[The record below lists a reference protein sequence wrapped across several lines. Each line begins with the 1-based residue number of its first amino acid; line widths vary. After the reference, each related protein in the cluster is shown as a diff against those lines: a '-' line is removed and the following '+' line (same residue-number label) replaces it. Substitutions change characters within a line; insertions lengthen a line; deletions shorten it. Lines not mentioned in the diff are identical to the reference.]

1 MKKDQKMWFKELD
14 EGLRKLNVFF
24 KIDEPLAPYT
34 SIKVGGPCRRMIF
47 PEKEEYLLAILK
59 FLEEK
64 EIPFFILGG
73 GSKLLVSDEG
83 FDGVVINLNKFKGIQ
98 IVKESKE
105 NIILEILA
113 GTRINEIIGMG
124 IKEGFGG
131 IEFLG
136 GIPATLGGAIKMNAG
151 AFGNTISQLVKSIK
165 IFKNR
170 EIKTIEAKEDLW
182 EYRKFKEDGIVISAE
197 LELKKMEKGKI
208 INLLKK
214 YLEKRKE
221 SQPLFEKTFGSVF
234 KNPPSLYAGA
244 LIEACNLKG
253 YQIGSAKISEKH
265 ANFIVNLGNAK
276 ASEIL
281 QLMKLAQEKV
291 FLKFG
296 IKLEPEVNFLGCS
309 LQ

>member
-14 EGLRKLNVFF
+14 QKLKELKVIF

-47 PEKEEYLLAILK
+47 PEKEEYLVSILR
-59 FLEEK
+59 FLEETGT
-64 EIPFFILGG
+64 PFFILGG

-83 FDGVVINLNKFKGIQ
+83 FDGVVINLSKFKGIE
-98 IVKESKE
+98 IVKENKE
-105 NIILEILA
+105 NIILKILA

-124 IKEGFGG
+124 IKKEFGG

-151 AFGNTISQLVKSIK
+151 AFGNTISHLVKSIK
-165 IFKNR
+165 IFKNG
-170 EIKTIEAKEDLW
+170 EIKNIESKEDLW

-197 LELKKMEKGKI
+197 LKFKKMERDKI
-208 INLLKK
+208 KALLKK
-214 YLEKRKE
+214 YLEKRKKT
-221 SQPLFEKTFGSVF
+221 QPLFEKTFGSVF
-234 KNPPSLYAGA
+234 KNPPSLYASA

-309 LQ
+309 L

>member
-1 MKKDQKMWFKELD
+1 MKKEQKMWFKELD
-14 EGLRKLNVFF
+14 EKLKELNVIF

-47 PEKEEYLLAILK
+47 PEKEEYLFSILK
-59 FLEEK
+59 FLEETG
-64 EIPFFILGG
+64 IPFFILGG

-83 FDGVVINLNKFKGIQ
+83 FNGVVINLSKFRGIE
-98 IVKESKE
+98 IAKENKE
-105 NIILEILA
+105 NIILKILA
-113 GTRINEIIGMG
+113 GTRINEIIGTG
-124 IKEGFGG
+124 IKKGFGG

-151 AFGNTISQLVKSIK
+151 AFENTISQLVKSIK
-165 IFKNR
+165 IFKNG
-170 EIKTIEAKEDLW
+170 EIKNIEAKEDLW

-197 LELKKMEKGKI
+197 LKFKKMERDKI
-208 INLLKK
+208 KDLLKK
-214 YLEKRKE
+214 YLEKRKKT
-221 SQPLFEKTFGSVF
+221 QPLFEKTFGSVF

-265 ANFIVNLGNAK
+265 ANFIVNLGDAK

-309 LQ
+309 L

>member
-1 MKKDQKMWFKELD
+1 MKKEQKMWFKELD
-14 EGLRKLNVFF
+14 EKLKELNVIF

-47 PEKEEYLLAILK
+47 PEKEEYLFSILK
-59 FLEEK
+59 FLEETG
-64 EIPFFILGG
+64 IPFFILGG

-83 FDGVVINLNKFKGIQ
+83 FNGVVINLSKFRGIE
-98 IVKESKE
+98 ITKENKE
-105 NIILEILA
+105 NIILKILA
-113 GTRINEIIGMG
+113 GTRINEIIGTG
-124 IKEGFGG
+124 IKKGFGG

-151 AFGNTISQLVKSIK
+151 AFENTISQLVKSIK
-165 IFKNR
+165 IFKNG
-170 EIKTIEAKEDLW
+170 EIKNIEAKEDLW

-197 LELKKMEKGKI
+197 LKFKKMERDKI
-208 INLLKK
+208 KDLLKK
-214 YLEKRKE
+214 YLEKRKKT
-221 SQPLFEKTFGSVF
+221 QPLFEKTFGSVF

-265 ANFIVNLGNAK
+265 ANFIVNLGDAK

-309 LQ
+309 L

>member
-14 EGLRKLNVFF
+14 EKLKELSVIF

-47 PEKEEYLLAILK
+47 PEKEEFLFATLK

-64 EIPFFILGG
+64 GIPFFILGG

-83 FDGVVINLNKFKGIQ
+83 FDGVVINLSKFKGIE
-98 IVKESKE
+98 IVKENKE
-105 NIILEILA
+105 NIILKILA

-124 IKEGFGG
+124 IKKGFGG

-151 AFGNTISQLVKSIK
+151 AFGNTISQLVKSIR
-165 IFKNR
+165 IFKKG
-170 EIKTIEAKEDLW
+170 EIKNIEAKENLW
-182 EYRKFKEDGIVISAE
+182 EYRKFKEEGIVISAE
-197 LELKKMEKGKI
+197 LKFKKIEKDKI
-208 INLLKK
+208 KALLKK

-221 SQPLFEKTFGSVF
+221 TQPLLEKTFGSVF
-234 KNPPSLYAGA
+234 KNPPSLYAGE

-276 ASEIL
+276 ASEVL

-309 LQ
+309 L